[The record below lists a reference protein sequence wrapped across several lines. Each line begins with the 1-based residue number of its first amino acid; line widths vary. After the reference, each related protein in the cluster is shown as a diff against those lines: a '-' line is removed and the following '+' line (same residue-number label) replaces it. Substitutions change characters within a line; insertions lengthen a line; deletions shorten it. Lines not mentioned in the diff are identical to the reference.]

1 MAATAD
7 GFIPGGD
14 PFEDVYADP
23 FGNVAAVYS
32 ASRLAGNVVRDA
44 GGAAVGGMFWG
55 SVAKANGLS
64 QTGLSFAEQ
73 YLSRRAI
80 ANTVAIN
87 AVELEY
93 GATAAKVY
101 QGVSTTGRT
110 LWTVVQTVQ
119 YVEATSQLTN

>member
-1 MAATAD
+1 
-7 GFIPGGD
+7 
-14 PFEDVYADP
+14 
-23 FGNVAAVYS
+23 
-32 ASRLAGNVVRDA
+32 
-44 GGAAVGGMFWG
+44 MFWG